1 MARRTNAERTA
12 ETKAALIQAAR
23 KLFAAQG
30 YAATSIDQILDEAEA
45 TRGALYHHYEEKADL
60 FADVCLEMHG
70 EAAAAITGA
79 ADKAKD
85 AFAALE
91 RGSEAWIDYMA
102 RPEARQIVVIDAP
115 SVLGWARW
123 NEMDATGFGH
133 LVDGVRAA
141 MDAGK
146 LKEMPPEELAVL
158 LNGAMNFGVM
168 WAGQSRDVARLAR
181 VKSAVKRLFKLLRA

>member
-12 ETKAALIQAAR
+12 DTKAALIAAAR
-23 KLFAAQG
+23 RLFAGRG
-30 YAATSIDQILDEAEA
+30 YAATSIDQILDEAGV
-45 TRGALYHHYEEKADL
+45 TRGALYHHYQEKADL
-60 FADVCLEMHG
+60 FADVCLEMHA
-70 EAAAAITGA
+70 EAARAIMTA
-79 ADKAKD
+79 ADKTKD

-168 WAGQSRDVARLAR
+168 WAGQSRDATRIAR
-181 VKSAVKRLFKLLRA
+181 VKSAVKRLVKLLRA